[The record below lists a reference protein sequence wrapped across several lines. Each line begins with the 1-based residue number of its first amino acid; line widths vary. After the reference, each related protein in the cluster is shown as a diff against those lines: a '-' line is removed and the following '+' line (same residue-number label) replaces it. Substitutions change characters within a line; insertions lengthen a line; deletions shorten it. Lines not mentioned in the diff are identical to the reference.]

1 MEQTSEHVYY
11 IADEN
16 KLSVVSEYTH
26 KRFSKW
32 IISKHCGRVGDF
44 YWEYKTEE
52 EIVTDFLNR
61 FEKDI
66 IYLGEL

>member
-26 KRFSKW
+26 FQFVDFILEKSKRES
-32 IISKHCGRVGDF
+32 VLED
-44 YWEYKTEE
+44 EYSDL
-52 EIVTDFLNR
+52 VASHY
-61 FEKDI
+61 KDI